1 MASSLDSKA
10 LAKLNFE
17 KHVSAAF
24 RKLVKRGFHP
34 NLAAAY
40 AVMLVSTGVLK
51 FSAHHNH
58 FLLRTA
64 TTSLAKRRRSLS
76 TRLLL

>member
-1 MASSLDSKA
+1 MQGDMASSLDSKA
-10 LAKLNFE
+10 LTKLDFE

-40 AVMLVSTGVLK
+40 AVMLVSTGVA
-51 FSAHHNH
+51 SSS
-58 FLLRTA
+58 RYI
-64 TTSLAKRRRSLS
+64 
-76 TRLLL
+76 